1 MIYSFVFNLLFV
13 LMIGIC
19 GYYTVLYGKLSDD
32 ISELKSIV
40 QRQCKS
46 TTVLNNKNNQV
57 R

>member
-1 MIYSFVFNLLFV
+1 MLYSFVFNLLFV

-32 ISELKSIV
+32 ISELKAIV

-46 TTVLNNKNNQV
+46 TTLKQ
-57 R
+57 

>member
-1 MIYSFVFNLLFV
+1 MIYRFVFNFLFV

-32 ISELKSIV
+32 INELKSIV
-40 QRQCKS
+40 RRQCKI
-46 TTVLNNKNNQV
+46 TKQ